1 MTRRERLEAR
11 AERRREWAASRE
23 RKAANAAGSAESI
36 AQRFEGG
43 QPILVGH
50 HSEGRARRDQERMHS
65 AMSASV
71 ESRQMAEHHESKA
84 AGIER
89 QLERS
94 IFDDDPDALEQ
105 LEARCVENER
115 TAALYLAINDAWRLA
130 KGERAGLVVALAR
143 IEAIGPG
150 GAEKVA
156 DTALRTMSLAPWL
169 GVPMLT
175 TNVRAAIRR
184 DRQRLD
190 RLRQERAKA
199 NEREGQP

>member
-23 RKAANAAGSAESI
+23 RKAATAAGRAESI

-71 ESRQMAEHHESKA
+71 ESRQMAERHESKA

-94 IFDDDPDALEQ
+94 IFDDDPNAIEQ
-105 LEARCVENER
+105 LEARIAEQEAKASVHLAVNR
-115 TAALYLAINDAWRLA
+115 AWRRAKGSAAAFLAALREISPDGHQKLA
-130 KGERAGLVVALAR
+130 EHVA
-143 IEAIGPG
+143 
-150 GAEKVA
+150 
-156 DTALRTMSLAPWL
+156 RTMGLCPWL
-169 GVPMLT
+169 RQPLDT
-175 TNVRAAIRR
+175 TNLRAAIRR
-184 DRQRLD
+184 DRERVERIRL
-190 RLRQERAKA
+190 ERAKA
-199 NEREGQP
+199 NEEEGQP